1 MLLFSRLFPKLK
13 LYPLSYRLLLYVVLC
28 SSLLALLATTIQLF
42 MDYRR
47 DVDALYKSFGVIQKS
62 YLNNIAA
69 STFKIDTDHLQIELE
84 GALNLPDIVFV
95 EVRELRGDMVQ
106 TYPKG
111 DPNATKIIRKE
122 FPLVYES
129 PSGEKRH
136 MGTLVALASL
146 EGVYQRLWAR
156 AFTILVTNFIKTFL
170 ASACILAL
178 IYLLMSRHLMRIAH
192 FTEHLVPGVRNPILT
207 LNRKSRETDQPDEL
221 EHVVMAIN
229 DLQERVAED
238 SIKQRQA
245 ELKYRTVADFT
256 YDWEYWVNL
265 DGELHYV
272 SPSCERI
279 SGYAAQEFLDN
290 PSLLH
295 EIIVLEDR
303 GIWDEHNRVSREEL
317 INRELQF
324 RIQTKDGE
332 IRWIEH
338 ACQPVYDDQGNPLGF
353 RASNRDITE
362 RKLAEIQLRDAYTEI
377 EQLKNKL
384 EAEAAYT
391 ARGNQAGARF

>member
-1 MLLFSRLFPKLK
+1 M
-13 LYPLSYRLLLYVVLC
+13 
-28 SSLLALLATTIQLF
+28 
-42 MDYRR
+42 
-47 DVDALYKSFGVIQKS
+47 
-62 YLNNIAA
+62 
-69 STFKIDTDHLQIELE
+69 
-84 GALNLPDIVFV
+84 
-95 EVRELRGDMVQ
+95 
-106 TYPKG
+106 
-111 DPNATKIIRKE
+111 
-122 FPLVYES
+122 
-129 PSGEKRH
+129 
-136 MGTLVALASL
+136 
-146 EGVYQRLWAR
+146 
-156 AFTILVTNFIKTFL
+156 
-170 ASACILAL
+170 
-178 IYLLMSRHLMRIAH
+178 
-192 FTEHLVPGVRNPILT
+192 
-207 LNRKSRETDQPDEL
+207 
-221 EHVVMAIN
+221 
-229 DLQERVAED
+229 
-238 SIKQRQA
+238 
-245 ELKYRTVADFT
+245 
-256 YDWEYWVNL
+256 NL